1 MLGSRI
7 IANVISQGEVMPEQ
21 DGCILLSGLFIK
33 KEDVGP
39 PLHIGRMLYI
49 GMETEIRVMC
59 LQPKQCQRLLAKC

>member
-1 MLGSRI
+1 
-7 IANVISQGEVMPEQ
+7 MPEQ

-59 LQPKQCQRLLAKC
+59 LQPKQRQRLLVKC